1 MNDLA
6 TREAATA
13 AFAPRLERLQPLVD
27 QQIAWP
33 LPGGGWL
40 RLRQRT
46 VLADEHPPEIMASS
60 VRTVVFRRRS
70 VVVVTDRLNA
80 GGHVTPGGQRE
91 AGETVEET
99 ARREVLEECGWT
111 VGPLTPFGFHY
122 FTHLDEGPPPG
133 FPFPWCDFTNPLF
146 VAEGL
151 SWSRRALLRG
161 DEIETGARLVPI
173 SRAGEG
179 LQPGQAEIL
188 KAAMAARIVVPRPL
202 DLTSTHGSGDQY
214 SQSSRGAPDS

>member
-1 MNDLA
+1 MTDLA
-6 TREAATA
+6 QREAATA
-13 AFAPRLERLQPLVD
+13 AFAPRLEQLPVLVD
-27 QQIAWP
+27 QAIAWP
-33 LPGGGWL
+33 LPGGRWL

-46 VLADEHPPEIMASS
+46 FVADEHPPDPMASS
-60 VRTVVFRRRS
+60 VRTVVFRRSS
-70 VVVVTDRLNA
+70 VVVVSDRLNV

-91 AGETVEET
+91 AGETVEQT
-99 ARREVLEECGWT
+99 ARREVLEESGWA
-111 VGPLTPFGFHY
+111 VGPLKPFGFHY
-122 FTHLDEGPPPG
+122 FQHLDAEPPPG

-173 SRAGEG
+173 SRAAEG

-188 KAAMAARIVVPRPL
+188 QAALAAR
-202 DLTSTHGSGDQY
+202 
-214 SQSSRGAPDS
+214 